1 MACGVALPCLG
12 PLVPR
17 GAAGARHDGRPRQ
30 LPTLLP
36 VVCRCLCLCEGFA
49 GPLRDAVNP
58 LPSRPTP
65 SSTVPCSI
73 TLVRPSDL
81 ATCSCHFS
89 FGRFTV
95 ARKSSYGPIC
105 VVMVFRTCSLVIRSL
120 QQMPRIFRKH
130 LNCSECIIL

>member
-1 MACGVALPCLG
+1 MASGVALPCLG
-12 PLVPR
+12 PLAPR
-17 GAAGARHDGRPRQ
+17 GAAGARHGGLPRQ
-30 LPTLLP
+30 LPPLLP
-36 VVCRCLCLCEGFA
+36 VVCRGLCLCEGFA
-49 GPLRDAVNP
+49 GPLRDAVSP

-89 FGRFTV
+89 FRRFTV
-95 ARKSSYGPIC
+95 ARKSSYGPLC

-130 LNCSECIIL
+130 LNCSEWIIL